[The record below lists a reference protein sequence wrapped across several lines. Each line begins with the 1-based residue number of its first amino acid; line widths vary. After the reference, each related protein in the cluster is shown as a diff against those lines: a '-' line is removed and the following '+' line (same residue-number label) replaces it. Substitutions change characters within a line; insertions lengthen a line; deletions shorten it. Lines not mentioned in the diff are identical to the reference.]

1 MILITRNTGAH
12 FAADDHN
19 FNDEHGATAA
29 AAAPED
35 AKKRQRWVQGQDAL
49 DDLGRWS
56 G

>member
-12 FAADDHN
+12 LAADYDD

-29 AAAPED
+29 AAPED
-35 AKKRQRWVQGQDAL
+35 AKECQQWVQGQDAL
-49 DDLGRWS
+49 DDLGRCS